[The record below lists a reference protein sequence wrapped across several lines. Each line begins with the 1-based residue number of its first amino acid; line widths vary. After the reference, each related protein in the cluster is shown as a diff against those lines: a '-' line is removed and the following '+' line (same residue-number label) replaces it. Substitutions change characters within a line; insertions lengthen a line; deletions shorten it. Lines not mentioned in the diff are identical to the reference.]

1 MLNSRKSLLA
11 VVSDAYPEIPAASLS
26 FSLLPNSLSA
36 HYTIN
41 SNGMLGLP
49 PMVTLELLKLYY
61 RRTDGLSIRPWPA
74 FAELI
79 TSSED

>member
-1 MLNSRKSLLA
+1 MLNSLKSLLA
-11 VVSDAYPEIPAASLS
+11 VVSDTYPEITAAFLK
-26 FSLLPNSLSA
+26 FSLLTNILSA
-36 HYTIN
+36 HNTFN

-74 FAELI
+74 FVELI
-79 TSSED
+79 TTSKD